1 MTAEPLE
8 SSFAPEQAP
17 PAQIGLATLLLTF
30 IRLGTLTF
38 GGSVQAWVH
47 REVVTRRGWIS
58 DQEFLSGLAVA
69 QVLPGANPVNIALYV
84 GLQLRGGI
92 GAAICVLGMVVPAF
106 CVILTLA
113 ALYRA
118 FGQVPSVRFVLTG
131 LAASGVG
138 ATLAMGLRV
147 ARRLPRTIVAPA
159 TAAVVFAAVGLM
171 HWPMVPVVAVAVP
184 LSVAW
189 CYRQEKRARHE

>member
-1 MTAEPLE
+1 MVSTPIEAT
-8 SSFAPEQAP
+8 APEAALPAP
-17 PAQIGLATLLLTF
+17 VGLPTLLLTF

-47 REVVTRRGWIS
+47 REVVTRRGWID
-58 DQEFLSGLAVA
+58 DQAFLSGLAVA

-84 GLQLRGGI
+84 GLRLRGGL

-106 CVILTLA
+106 CVILVLA

-118 FGQVPSVRFVLTG
+118 FGQVPAVHFVLTG

-147 ARRLPRTIVAPA
+147 ARRLPRTVMAPA
-159 TAAVVFAAVGLM
+159 VATAVFAAVGLM
-171 HWPMVPVVAVAVP
+171 HWPMLPVVALAVP

-189 CYRQEKRARHE
+189 CYRQEKAARRD